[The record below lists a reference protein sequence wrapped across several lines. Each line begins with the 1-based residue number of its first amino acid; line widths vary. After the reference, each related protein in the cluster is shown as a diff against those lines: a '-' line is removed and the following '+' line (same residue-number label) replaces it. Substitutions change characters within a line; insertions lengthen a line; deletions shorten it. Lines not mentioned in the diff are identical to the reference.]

1 MASIKVYVSL
11 VCTWVEAVNVHRLL
25 LQRLLPRTHHHN
37 RVESSVAAA
46 IVAVAL
52 EVAAEPA
59 IAVHM
64 IGWRM
69 GVVIDGTIS
78 PAWRKNSTH
87 LVLTWAGNGDGG

>member
-1 MASIKVYVSL
+1 MAVVM
-11 VCTWVEAVNVHRLL
+11 
-25 LQRLLPRTHHHN
+25 
-37 RVESSVAAA
+37 
-46 IVAVAL
+46 